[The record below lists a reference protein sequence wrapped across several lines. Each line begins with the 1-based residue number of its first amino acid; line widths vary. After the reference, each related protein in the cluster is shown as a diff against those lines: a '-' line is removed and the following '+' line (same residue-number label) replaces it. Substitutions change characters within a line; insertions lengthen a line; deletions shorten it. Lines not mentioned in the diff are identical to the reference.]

1 MAAGVKELSYNNSMS
16 KIKYHEIVDDIYDR
30 VHFRSQ
36 VTGSTD
42 LENILARFL
51 EDLEGDILD
60 RHRDL
65 NDDPEATWEDDGGT
79 LV

>member
-1 MAAGVKELSYNNSMS
+1 MP
-16 KIKYHEIVDDIYDR
+16 KIEYHEIVEDIYNR

-60 RHRDL
+60 LHRIPGTHL
-65 NDDPEATWEDDGGT
+65 TRPEATWEDDGGSAAANST
-79 LV
+79 EETR

>member
-1 MAAGVKELSYNNSMS
+1 MP
-16 KIKYHEIVDDIYDR
+16 KIEYHEIVEDIYNR

-36 VTGSTD
+36 VTGSTC

-60 RHRDL
+60 HHRDQ
-65 NDDPEATWEDDGGT
+65 NDDPEATWDSIVANSTE
-79 LV
+79 